1 MNFVP
6 CLILYQRKTSSKIL
20 NTISERFATVRL
32 SYRPFPAWYLS
43 FLAGYQFLFKKSDL
57 YLTFFSLYV
66 LFSHFTPRDVTR
78 EICFFQLSSHFRVST
93 WICMHNLWKDKRHIP
108 LRTSCVLNWESKT
121 SVLKRS
127 IGHLHDHFTTT
138 ATKIY
143 SFFLSYLNLVIPVR
157 LKSPNLHKKVKLW
170 RILVVVVVK
179 RSHRTNRLYKHGTIL
194 PFFGLGFLSVFYSV
208 RFVHYHANCF
218 RPQYHSK
225 NVAFRRNHWRQI
237 TLFPECLAR
246 H

>member
-1 MNFVP
+1 MKRQEAYSVENIM
-6 CLILYQRKTSSKIL
+6 CSELGKQNIRAKKI
-20 NTISERFATVRL
+20 
-32 SYRPFPAWYLS
+32 YRPFARS
-43 FLAGYQFLFKKSDL
+43 FYHYCNQNLFVFPFIFKFGK
-57 YLTFFSLYV
+57 
-66 LFSHFTPRDVTR
+66 
-78 EICFFQLSSHFRVST
+78 
-93 WICMHNLWKDKRHIP
+93 
-108 LRTSCVLNWESKT
+108 
-121 SVLKRS
+121 
-127 IGHLHDHFTTT
+127 
-138 ATKIY
+138 
-143 SFFLSYLNLVIPVR
+143 IPVR

-179 RSHRTNRLYKHGTIL
+179 RSHRTKYKHGTIL

-208 RFVHYHANCF
+208 RFVHYQANCF